1 VNDLTTLLAQW
12 NAGSQGAGE
21 AVVSKTYEELRRLAR
36 GYLRRERSGHTL
48 QATALLNEVYLRLLP
63 EGPRAAA
70 TREEFF
76 RLMASEMR
84 RRLVDHARRRLAE
97 KRGGGARHDTLDTL
111 APIAAPET
119 SADAHALLDRLDRA
133 IDQLAIS
140 YPRTAQVVQ
149 LRFMGGLTI
158 EEIAED
164 LELSA
169 GTVKREWTFAKA
181 WLAAALTTA
190 GIRDDRRE
198 ISRAPGTTTT
208 PGPAREADRRRPQQR
223 R

>member
-1 VNDLTTLLAQW
+1 MPDDLTTLLAQW
-12 NAGSQGAGE
+12 NSGSVGAGE
-21 AVVSKTYEELRRLAR
+21 EVVSKTYEEMRRLAR
-36 GYLRRERSGHTL
+36 GYLRRERPGHTL

-97 KRGGGARHDTLDTL
+97 KRGGGARHETLDPFT
-111 APIAAPET
+111 AAAPT
-119 SADAHALLDRLDRA
+119 SESSDDAEQMFERLDRA
-133 IDQLAIS
+133 IEDLNKVH
-140 YPRTAQVVQ
+140 PRTGQVVQ
-149 LRFMGGLTI
+149 LRFIAGLTI

-164 LELSA
+164 LNLSS

-181 WLAAALTTA
+181 WLAAALQ
-190 GIRDDRRE
+190 
-198 ISRAPGTTTT
+198 P
-208 PGPAREADRRRPQQR
+208 PA
-223 R
+223 